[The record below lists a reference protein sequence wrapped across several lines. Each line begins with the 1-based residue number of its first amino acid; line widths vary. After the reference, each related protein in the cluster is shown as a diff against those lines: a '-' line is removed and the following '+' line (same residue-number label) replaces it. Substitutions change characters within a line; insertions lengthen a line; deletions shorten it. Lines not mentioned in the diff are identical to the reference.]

1 MAARRKQQAVDV
13 PATRAEADALVRE
26 YALAEHKAGAVRGF
40 ADVQIAKSKADRD
53 AILAMIETEQS
64 AIFARLKAWWE
75 ATGKDEAGL
84 RRSLD
89 IDGTQIGLRL
99 TTPKL
104 GFVGKLKEFDALTI
118 LRRMGWRQFI
128 RTKEDV
134 DKAAIIRAFG
144 VSEPNEREAAELDV
158 LAETF
163 TVTQKDEFYIA
174 VAPLEKTLT
183 QGEVK

>member
-1 MAARRKQQAVDV
+1 MAARRKQTAVDV
-13 PATRAEADALVRE
+13 PATRAEADALVRD
-26 YALAEHKAGAVRGF
+26 YARIEHYAGMVRGI
-40 ADVQIAKSKADRD
+40 ADERIAEAKTHRDRELATLD
-53 AILAMIETEQS
+53 AEQS

-75 ATGKDEAGL
+75 SQGKDEAGA

-128 RTKEDV
+128 RTKEDI

-144 VSEPNEREAAELDV
+144 VSEPSERDANELDV

-163 TVTQKDEFYIA
+163 TVTQKDEFFIA
-174 VAPLEKTLT
+174 VAPLEKPKVE
-183 QGEVK
+183 GENQ